1 VKPLF
6 FVGNKRSGTSH
17 LVRLLNLF
25 GQVFVCPEADL
36 LWLLFQTANGGGIK
50 GYPDDGDK
58 AMRSTLALSVD
69 LLDSRASVRD
79 RFFQMALRIQAAQVP
94 QPSGPSPL
102 AWIGDKKPV
111 QHADPMMRQFLYRH
125 FPDAKCIHLVR
136 HPRAVVSSMIAGASG
151 PMPWME
157 CWKLPSADLLAG
169 WCKHE
174 RWVIEMKAEGRIPI
188 LTVRYSDLT
197 TDIRTT
203 LYRMLSFLDI
213 QGERADLER
222 CVTMTTSGE
231 DEKYLSSEIQLTDEA
246 LEIVDAYDLRL
257 SCAPSD

>member
-1 VKPLF
+1 MKPLF

-36 LWLLFQTANGGGIK
+36 LWLLFQAANGSVVK
-50 GYPDDGDK
+50 GYPEDGDK
-58 AMRSTLALSVD
+58 AMRSTVALCSE

-79 RFFQMALRIQAAQVP
+79 RFFQMALRIQAALVP
-94 QPSGPSPL
+94 RPTEPL
-102 AWIGDKKPV
+102 VWIGDKKPV
-111 QHADPMMRQFLYRH
+111 QHADPLMREFLYQH

-136 HPRAVVSSMIAGASG
+136 HPEAVVSSMIAEAEG

-174 RWVIEMKAEGRIPI
+174 QWVLDMKVESRIPI

-197 TDIRTT
+197 TDTHTSLHRI
-203 LYRMLSFLDI
+203 LSFLGILGHRKDI
-213 QGERADLER
+213 ER
-222 CVTMTTSGE
+222 CVIMTTSGG
-231 DEKYLSSEIQLTDEA
+231 DQKYLSSGLHLTNEA
-246 LEIVDAYDLRL
+246 LEIVNLYGLRL
-257 SCAPSD
+257 T